1 MGRVAKLLKALHS
14 ESEGSQLKAHQVLNW
29 AFGPNLNTRLTVT
42 FRLNKY
48 QIQFAYD
55 YLVKIIYSNFQIS

>member
-48 QIQFAYD
+48 QIQWLKSD
-55 YLVKIIYSNFQIS
+55 